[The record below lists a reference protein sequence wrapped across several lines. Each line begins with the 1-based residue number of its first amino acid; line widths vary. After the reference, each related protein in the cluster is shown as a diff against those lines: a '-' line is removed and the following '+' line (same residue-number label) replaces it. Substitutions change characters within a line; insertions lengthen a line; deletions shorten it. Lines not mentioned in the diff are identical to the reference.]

1 MSRLAVRRGVP
12 DVARRRARWGAVWGF
27 GDTVFATA
35 RYEARWRRRT
45 RLLRP
50 S

>member
-1 MSRLAVRRGVP
+1 MSRCAARRGAP
-12 DVARRRARWGAVWGF
+12 DVALPRARWGAVWGF

-35 RYEARWRRRT
+35 RYGARWRRRA
-45 RLLRP
+45 RLSRP